1 MTDSA
6 RIESDANQMHV
17 EPTRGSIAV
26 LVVQL
31 LVLFI
36 GTDILYVILNFFLMK
51 VYFLELPL
59 VLDLHRNIIL
69 LLAVL
74 HIGKSII
81 QIGFLLM
88 ITLRWVGKSYF
99 ITDKHL
105 IKHDGVFTVAE
116 KMYDLDNIR
125 SVTVHQSTLGKLLH
139 YGDVVIE
146 TSASGGY
153 MDQIMLVGISNP
165 EGFEYKIRHRF

>member
-6 RIESDANQMHV
+6 HIESEINQIHL

-26 LVVQL
+26 LVLQL

-36 GTDILYVILNFFLMK
+36 GTDLLYVILNFFLMK
-51 VYFLELPL
+51 VYFLELSL
-59 VLDLHRNIIL
+59 ILDLHRNIIL
-69 LLAVL
+69 LLAAL
-74 HIGKSII
+74 HIGKSIV
-81 QIGFLLM
+81 QIGFLLA
-88 ITLRWVGKSYF
+88 IVLRWVGKSYF
-99 ITDKHL
+99 ITEKHL
-105 IKHDGVFTVAE
+105 IKHDGVITVTE
-116 KMYDLDNIR
+116 KIYDLDNVR

-153 MDQIMLVGISNP
+153 MDQIVLVGVSNP
-165 EGFEYKIRHRF
+165 ERFEDRIRHRF